1 MQTKGFI
8 RVLTYALILICLF
21 YLGFT
26 VVSNHYQK
34 EAEQKALAV
43 AGIKSA
49 DTSNEKYK
57 AALNEYLDSIAN
69 KKVYPILMSKFFN
82 MGYTFQEV
90 REKEL
95 GLGLDLKGGM
105 NVTLQISVPDILRA
119 LANNNPD
126 KKFNQAI
133 ENVSKN
139 QTAQDDFVGS
149 FCKEYKK
156 LAPEGN
162 LAQIFRGIE
171 RIKEKPNAN
180 DREVESILK
189 DEVNSMV
196 DNSYKVLRNRID
208 RFGVVQPNI
217 QKLQSTGRILLE
229 LPGVKEPERV
239 RKLLQGAANLEFY
252 TTYTLSDVVG
262 AMRQLSDQAQANKTV
277 ATETAAEAA
286 PAADAAAPADA
297 AKTAEAAKADSAKA
311 AEAPKAAPAKEA
323 ALTLAQLT
331 GFEALAGAQGGSP
344 VVGYVATADT
354 AAVNAIIN
362 SPVAK
367 TILPADL
374 KLAWTVKPEKMQ
386 GGHEAFQLV
395 ALRMVNGQPVLN
407 GDVVTRATSE
417 YDNLQGQV
425 VSMTMNDEGAR
436 QWSIITGQNIGKA
449 IAIVL
454 DDQVYSFPNVNSQ
467 IDGGRSQISGRFT
480 VEEASDLA
488 NVLESGK
495 MVARVNVASESVIGP
510 SLGKESIHKGIVS
523 FIVALILLMIFMVC
537 TYGWQAGMIANLG
550 LFLNLFFT
558 MGILASFQSVL
569 TLPGIAGIVLTLG
582 MAVDANVLIFERCKE
597 ELRAGKGLKAAVSDG
612 YKNAFSAIF
621 DSNLTTII
629 TGIILILLGSG
640 PIKGFAVTL
649 VIGIC
654 CSFFTAVF
662 ATRLVMEH
670 FVNKGTFDK
679 MTFTT
684 SLTRNL
690 MQNVNFNFMGAAKK
704 TSVIVLALIVV
715 MGLLFGLRGLNRGI
729 DFSGGRNFVVQFD
742 HPVSTQTLES
752 QLEAQFP
759 GATTSVITIDNDT
772 KVRVSTNYKIEDSS
786 EGVDDEIMTKLYE
799 GLKSEL
805 GSMSKTDFSMSNES
819 VGVVSSET
827 VGPSIASD
835 MTRQAIWAVLFSL
848 LAMALYI
855 LFRFRNIAFSI
866 GALAAVAFT
875 SFVVIGFYNLH
886 GLLPFSMEID
896 QTFIAAILTV
906 IGYQVNDTVVVFDRV
921 REYRSLYPKQDLYTT
936 FNKALCSTLSRTLM
950 TSITTLLVLF
960 IMLFLGGESIR
971 SFIFAMILGVIIGTC
986 SSLFIAS
993 PVAYWIAR
1001 RSDKKEAALATARK

>member
-21 YLGFT
+21 YLSFT
-26 VVSNHYQK
+26 IVSNHYQNK
-34 EAEQKALAV
+34 AEQKALAT

-57 AALNEYLDSIAN
+57 AALNEYLDSLAN
-69 KKVYPILMSKFFN
+69 EKVYL
-82 MGYTFQEV
+82 GYYTFQQV

-133 ENVSKN
+133 DNVSNN

-162 LAQIFRGIE
+162 LAQIFRGID

-180 DREVESILK
+180 DREVQNILN

-252 TTYTLSDVVG
+252 TTYTLGDIVG
-262 AMRQLSDQAQANKTV
+262 SLRQLSDQAQANKTTAAAPAEAA
-277 ATETAAEAA
+277 ATDSTATAEVKAAADSAAKAAAEAA
-286 PAADAAAPADA
+286 PATKDG
-297 AKTAEAAKADSAKA
+297 K
-311 AEAPKAAPAKEA
+311 
-323 ALTLAQLT
+323 LTLAQLT
-331 GFEALAGAQGGSP
+331 GFEALASGGAGSP
-344 VVGYVATADT
+344 VVGYVSAADT
-354 AAVNAIIN
+354 AAVNAIVH
-362 SPVAK
+362 SPMAK

-395 ALRMVNGQPVLN
+395 ALRTVNGQPVLN

-417 YDNLQGQV
+417 FDNLQGQV

-436 QWSIITGQNIGKA
+436 QWSIITNQNIGKA

-454 DDQVYSFPNVNSQ
+454 DDQVYSFPNVNSR

-480 VEEASDLA
+480 VEEANDLA

-510 SLGKESIHKGIVS
+510 SLGKESIRKGLIS

-640 PIKGFAVTL
+640 PIRGFAVTL

-679 MTFTT
+679 MTFNT
-684 SLTRNL
+684 SLTRHL
-690 MQNVNFNFMGAAKK
+690 MENVQFNFMGAAKK
-704 TSVIVLALIVV
+704 TSIIVLALIVV
-715 MGLLFGLRGLNRGI
+715 MGALFGLRGLNRGI

-742 HPVSTQTLES
+742 HPVSTQALES

-786 EGVDDEIMTKLYE
+786 EGVDDEIMSKLYD

-805 GSMSKTDFSMSNES
+805 GSMSKNDFSMSNES

-835 MTRQAIWAVLFSL
+835 MTRQAVWAVLFSL

-921 REYRSLYPKQDLYTT
+921 REYRKLYPKQDLYTT
-936 FNKALCSTLSRTLM
+936 FNKALCSTLSRTMM

-1001 RSDKKEAALATARK
+1001 RSDKKEAALAATRK

>member
-8 RVLTYALILICLF
+8 RVLTIALLLICAF
-21 YLGFT
+21 YLSFT
-26 VVSNHYQK
+26 FVSNHYQNK
-34 EAEQKALAV
+34 AEQKALAA
-43 AGIKSA
+43 AGITSA

-57 AALNEYLDSIAN
+57 TALNEYLDSLAN
-69 KKVYPILMSKFFN
+69 EKVYL
-82 MGYTFQEV
+82 GYYTFQQV

-133 ENVSKN
+133 DNVANN

-156 LAPEGN
+156 LAPEGS
-162 LAQIFRGIE
+162 LAQIFRNIE
-171 RIKEKPNAN
+171 NVKAKPNAT
-180 DREVESILK
+180 DAEVQSILN
-189 DEVNSMV
+189 DEVNAMV

-252 TTYTLSDVVG
+252 ETYTLADVAG
-262 AMRQLSDQAQANKTV
+262 ALRQLSDQAKANKTV
-277 ATETAAEAA
+277 SQAETAAADTTAKAEATAETAEAKAAADTAAKAQEKA
-286 PAADAAAPADA
+286 PAA
-297 AKTAEAAKADSAKA
+297 
-311 AEAPKAAPAKEA
+311 KEGE
-323 ALTLAQLT
+323 LTLAQLT
-331 GFEALAGAQGGSP
+331 GFEALMGGQAGSP
-344 VVGYVATADT
+344 VVGYVATGDT
-354 AAVNAIIN
+354 AAVNAIIK
-362 SPVAK
+362 SPIAK

-386 GGHEAFQLV
+386 GGHEVFQLV
-395 ALRMVNGQPVLN
+395 ALRTVNGQPVLN

-417 YDNLQGQV
+417 FDNLQGQV

-436 QWSIITGQNIGKA
+436 QWSRITGQNIGKA

-480 VEEASDLA
+480 VEEAGDLA

-510 SLGKESIHKGIVS
+510 SLGKESIRKGLIS
-523 FIVALILLMIFMVC
+523 FIVALVLLMIFMVC
-537 TYGWQAGMIANLG
+537 TYGIHAGSIANLG
-550 LFLNLFFT
+550 LLMNLFFT
-558 MGILASFQSVL
+558 IGILASFQSVL

-640 PIKGFAVTL
+640 PIRGFAVTL

-679 MTFTT
+679 MTFNT
-684 SLTRNL
+684 SLTRHL
-690 MQNVNFNFMGAAKK
+690 MENVNFDFMGAAKK
-704 TSVIVLALIVV
+704 TSIIVLALIVI
-715 MGLLFGLRGLNRGI
+715 MGALFGLRGLNRGI

-752 QLEAQFP
+752 QLEEQFP
-759 GATTSVITIDNDT
+759 GANTSVITIDNDK
-772 KVRVSTNYKIEDSS
+772 KVRVSTNYKINDNS
-786 EGVDDEIMTKLYE
+786 EGVDDEIMGKLYE
-799 GLKSEL
+799 GMKSEL
-805 GSMSKTDFSMSNES
+805 GSMTKDDFSMSNES

-835 MTRQAIWAVLFSL
+835 MTRQAVWAVLFSL

-921 REYRSLYPKQDLYTT
+921 REYRKLYPKQNLYTT
-936 FNKALCSTLSRTLM
+936 FNKALCSTLSRTMM

-1001 RSDKKEAALATARK
+1001 RSDKKEAALATAKN